1 MGPRVPTSNGREHC
15 LVQKI
20 IPEWWVLSHLES
32 HAAHPDA
39 LLTKR
44 TNSGIHSPELPV
56 GQSPPIC
63 NMFPSFFFSEH
74 SPSKSRE
81 QTPLSQV
88 WSPGNSSLDNLCY
101 SLFLLLLPLAL
112 VTEKAHTE
120 SCHLWLFCIFLFSH
134 EVMSDCF
141 ETPGTIAYQAPL
153 SMGFF
158 RQECW
163 SGLPLPPPGQGLNR
177 VSGTAGGFFT
187 AEPPGKP

>member
-1 MGPRVPTSNGREHC
+1 MGPGVPTSNGREHC
-15 LVQKI
+15 LVQEI

-32 HAAHPDA
+32 HAPHPDA

-56 GQSPPIC
+56 GQSPPIY
-63 NMFPSFFFSEH
+63 NMFPSFSFSEQ
-74 SPSKSRE
+74 SPSKPCE

-88 WSPGNSSLDNLCY
+88 WSPGNSSSDNLCY

-112 VTEKAHTE
+112 VATPSLATFGF
-120 SCHLWLFCIFLFSH
+120 SALFLFNH
-134 EVMSDCF
+134 EVVSDCF
-141 ETPGTIAYQAPL
+141 ETPGTVAYQAPL

-163 SGLPLPPPGQGLNR
+163 SGLPFPPPGQGLNHI
-177 VSGTAGGFFT
+177 SGIVGGFFT